1 MRILLEKT
9 ANWPRGS
16 GEQGEE
22 IIVKDTNHLKTVA
35 EDQIYGHN
43 RFSDVW
49 QDEETLEV
57 AIGNIIDFFE
67 SEPDQEFEADYG
79 LIAEILLDGAKY
91 LFVENGDMPATE
103 HQLQALLD
111 DGRINAFELGEYMSD
126 WRADVWGGQFEAKY
140 RIAD

>member
-1 MRILLEKT
+1 MK
-9 ANWPRGS
+9 N
-16 GEQGEE
+16 
-22 IIVKDTNHLKTVA
+22 TNHLKTVA

-91 LFVENGDMPATE
+91 LFMENGDMPATE

-126 WRADVWGGQFEAKY
+126 WRADVWGSQFEAKY